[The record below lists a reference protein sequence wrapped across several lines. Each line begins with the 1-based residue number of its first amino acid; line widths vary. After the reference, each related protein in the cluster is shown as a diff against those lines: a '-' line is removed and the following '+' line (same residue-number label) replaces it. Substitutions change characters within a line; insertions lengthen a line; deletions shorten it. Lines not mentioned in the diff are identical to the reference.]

1 MNTKELLIFLKREL
15 NCSALSEF
23 LVFMSGWIELMKL
36 LRQAVWFASCTESE
50 HAKASM
56 DVLVSLFKENSLN
69 RQAAS
74 YKTVG
79 L

>member
-1 MNTKELLIFLKREL
+1 L
-15 NCSALSEF
+15 NCSPLSEF
-23 LVFMSGWIELMKL
+23 LVFMRGCIELMKL

-50 HAKASM
+50 YDKTSM
-56 DVLVSLFKENSLN
+56 DSLVSLFKENSLN

-79 L
+79 LYSGSVRHFL